1 MKTETL
7 EGRATLAYA
16 APEVIDEKPSTSKVD
31 MWALGIILF

>member
-16 APEVIDEKPSTSKVD
+16 APEVVDEKLSTPKVD
-31 MWALGIILF
+31 MWALGIILY